1 MNLLSLT
8 TPLRHLAA
16 GLLIAI
22 LFMGCGGRTAAT
34 LEAFDRPIHTP
45 QYATGFEIVG
55 ADGQQST
62 LLRSKN
68 PWQGA
73 QGVETTLFVARNGEQ
88 APAGFDGPVV
98 EAGARRIVCMSST
111 YVAMLDALGVADRIV
126 GVSGLDNITNAYV
139 TTHRDQIGDV
149 GYDGNID
156 YELLVALRPDLVL
169 LYGVNGAS
177 PMETKLREL
186 RIPYAY
192 ISDYLEES
200 PLGKAEWLVAVAEV
214 LDLRTEGGQLFEAI
228 PARYEAL
235 RHRAA
240 AATTPRPRVM
250 INTPYGDSWF
260 MASHSSYVAR
270 LIADAGGEYI
280 YTDNASN
287 RSLPIDLEKAYLLAS
302 EADVWINVGSY
313 ASLDELRRRLP
324 KFADVP
330 CVRHGTVYNSDRR
343 TNPTGGNDYWESGV
357 IRPDIVLQDL
367 IGIFHPEV
375 LDTPTPELYYYRRLE

>member
-1 MNLLSLT
+1 M
-8 TPLRHLAA
+8 HLA
-16 GLLIAI
+16 LTVHVRRLAI
-22 LFMGCGGRTAAT
+22 LLLLTATTLGCGSRPPVS
-34 LEAFDRPIHTP
+34 LEAFDQPILTP
-45 QYATGFEIVG
+45 HYATGFEIVG
-55 ADGQQST
+55 ADGSQST

-73 QGVETTLFVARNGEQ
+73 RDVETTLFIARNGEQ
-88 APAGFDGPVV
+88 APVGYDGPVV

-111 YVAMLDALGVADRIV
+111 YVAMLDALGAADRVV
-126 GVSGLDNITNAYV
+126 GVSGLNNITNAYV
-139 TTHRDQIGDV
+139 TAHRDQIGDV

-156 YELLVALRPDLVL
+156 YELLVALQPDLVL

-186 RIPYAY
+186 QIPYAY

-200 PLGKAEWLVAVAEV
+200 PLGKAEWLIAVAEL
-214 LDLRTEGGQLFEAI
+214 LDLRTEGLKLFETI

-235 RHRAA
+235 RARAA
-240 AATTPRPRVM
+240 AAATPRPHVM

-260 MASHSSYVAR
+260 MASRGSYVAR
-270 LIADAGGEYI
+270 LIADAGGDYV
-280 YTDNASN
+280 YTDNTSN

-313 ASLDELRRRLP
+313 TSLEELRKQLP
-324 KFADVP
+324 KFANVP
-330 CVRHGTVYNSDRR
+330 CVQHGAVYNCDRR
-343 TNPTGGNDYWESGV
+343 TNSTGGNDYWESGV
-357 IRPDIVLQDL
+357 VRPDIVLQDL

-375 LDTPTPELYYYRRLE
+375 LESPAPELYYYRRLE